1 MTKSEKELNKTV
13 GERIQNRR
21 NELGMK
27 QEELGIALKCDRSH
41 ISKLETGERTISLE
55 VLKIIAKKL
64 NTSTDYLLG
73 LTECKT
79 PEMDYRAF
87 CNSTGLD
94 DISTKI
100 LEDINFLYGGKYLIQ
115 TINFL
120 IKQEQLPP
128 NEAFFEEKYRQVESS
143 TISQKEKDK
152 YIRKVKNIYDRM
164 YQRWKDKNCY
174 PILSNIEDYY
184 TSKIAKEELH
194 ITNNSIKKE
203 QDFTNELDKMETKKI
218 ITSEKIIENVYLEDI
233 KADLKKSK
241 QKFLEEGENKK

>member
-1 MTKSEKELNKTV
+1 MTKSEKDFNADV
-13 GERIQNRR
+13 GKRIQDRR
-21 NELGMK
+21 EELGMK
-27 QEELGIALKCDRSH
+27 QEELGGIFEFDRSH
-41 ISKLETGERTISLE
+41 ISKLEAGERTISLE
-55 VLKIIAKKL
+55 KLKKIAQKL
-64 NTSTDYLLG
+64 NTSADYLLG

-120 IKQEQLPP
+120 IKQEKLPP
-128 NEAFFEEKYRQVESS
+128 NEAFFEEKYRQIESS
-143 TISQKEKDK
+143 TISKKEKDK
-152 YIRKVKNIYDRM
+152 YTRKVKNIYDRM
-164 YQRWKDKNCY
+164 YQRWKDKNCC

-184 TSKIAKEELH
+184 TSKIEKEELH

-218 ITSEKIIENVYLEDI
+218 ITSEKIIENVYLEEI

-241 QKFLEEGENKK
+241 QKFLEEGADKK

>member
-1 MTKSEKELNKTV
+1 MTKSEKELNKKV
-13 GERIQNRR
+13 GEKIQNRR

-27 QEELGIALKCDRSH
+27 QEELGIALDCDRSH

-64 NTSTDYLLG
+64 NTSADYLLG

-128 NEAFFEEKYRQVESS
+128 NEVFFEEKYRQIESS

-164 YQRWKDKNCY
+164 YQRWKDKNCF

-184 TSKIAKEELH
+184 TSKIEKEELH

-218 ITSEKIIENVYLEDI
+218 ITSEKIIENVYLEEI

-241 QKFLEEGENKK
+241 QKFLKEGEDKN